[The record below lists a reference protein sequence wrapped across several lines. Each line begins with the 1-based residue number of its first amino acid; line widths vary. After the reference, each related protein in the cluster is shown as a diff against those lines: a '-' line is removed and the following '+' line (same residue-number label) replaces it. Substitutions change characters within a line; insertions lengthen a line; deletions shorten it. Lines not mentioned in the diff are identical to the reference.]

1 MENDMEWKGRYKSEI
16 YEVIHQDAMANFE
29 IGAIS
34 KAEMQK
40 FDKMCLVQEPEKAYA
55 AEKSP
60 KTEYAPSLL
69 IPNFPVTY
77 YLLPVH
83 CYLIYCTLLLCGI
96 PK

>member
-1 MENDMEWKGRYKSEI
+1 MKYKSEI

-40 FDKMCLVQEPEKAYA
+40 FDKMCLVQESEKTYTA

-60 KTEYAPSLL
+60 KTEYAAAPL
-69 IPNFPVTY
+69 IPNS
-77 YLLPVH
+77 
-83 CYLIYCTLLLCGI
+83 
-96 PK
+96 